1 MGIGKENGDGEK
13 KKKKTLTAY
22 APVLSAALVAACVG
36 VSIFTYTPTV
46 YEVQAMPDQET
57 VDADVSEE
65 DASEETDGEIV
76 QGSFALD
83 DGIYYGSGTG
93 YAGKISVAVT
103 IASQTITEI
112 SVTEVE
118 ADDSAFFNRA
128 KGVIDEI
135 ISTQTLE
142 VDVVS
147 GATYSSRGIISAVKN
162 ALYGEEDDGEI
173 AADSASA
180 GLGSTT
186 VTEAAD
192 AAAYQDGTYYG
203 SATGFA
209 GTITVEVVIT
219 DGKIASIRIVSH
231 SDGSSYMSKASAL
244 LDSIVST
251 QSTNVDTVSGATYS
265 SVGLINAVRSA
276 LAQAAI
282 SDEAVSDTEVVA
294 LVNTTGS
301 SSGSSGTSAAA
312 TKVPVGTDGSF
323 PYPDGTYYG
332 TAEGFGGDIT
342 VAVVIKDQTIKSVM
356 IISAEDETSEYFA
369 QAKVLADSVVTAQ
382 SADLD
387 VVSGATYSSEGIL
400 NAVKAALA
408 EAKAAAAAA
417 STGTSGGSS
426 GSSAD
431 TSDTDTTESDAD
443 TQTDLSEDTQTD
455 SSDSSGGSSD
465 EADSGTE
472 EGNLYKDGSYTV
484 TVVCEPDE
492 DGDFD
497 SYNLTATVT
506 IQDDR
511 IVSITDVTGDGDS
524 SNNTYIR
531 RAANG
536 TSSVTGMI
544 ARILGLTAAETTD
557 EKIAGLD
564 TVSRATCSSKSIKEI
579 CREALRQA
587 AEALADQS

>member
-1 MGIGKENGDGEK
+1 MRIGKESRDGEK
-13 KKKKTLTAY
+13 SKRKTLTAF
-22 APVLSAALVAACVG
+22 APVLSAALVVACVG
-36 VSIFTYTPTV
+36 ASLFTYTPAV

-65 DASEETDGEIV
+65 DASEEADDEIV
-76 QGSFALD
+76 QGSFALN
-83 DGIYYGSGTG
+83 DGTYYGSGTG

-112 SVTEVE
+112 NVTEVE

-128 KGVIDEI
+128 KGVINEI

-173 AADSASA
+173 AADSASV

-192 AAAYQDGTYYG
+192 ASAYEDGTYYG

-209 GTITVEVVIT
+209 GTITVKLVIS
-219 DGKIASIRIVSH
+219 DGAIASISIVSH
-231 SDGSSYMSKASAL
+231 SDGSSYMQKASAIL
-244 LDSIVST
+244 NNIVKK

-265 SVGLINAVRSA
+265 SVGIINAVRNA
-276 LAQAAI
+276 LAKA
-282 SDEAVSDTEVVA
+282 AVS
-294 LVNTTGS
+294 GS
-301 SSGSSGTSAAA
+301 SSGETNTVDTVSGAMPTA
-312 TKVPVGTDGSF
+312 TVFITPEVSEGESGAF

-332 TAEGFGGDIT
+332 TAEGWGGDIT
-342 VAVVIKDQTIKSVM
+342 VAVTITDQTIVSV
-356 IISAEDETSEYFA
+356 IIVSSEDETAAYFN
-369 QAKVLADSVVTAQ
+369 QAKVLVDYVVTAQ
-382 SADLD
+382 SADID

-400 NAVKAALA
+400 GAVKNAL
-408 EAKAAAAAA
+408 AAAANA
-417 STGTSGGSS
+417 GTSSDGSAGSGGSTS
-426 GSSAD
+426 GTDAAE
-431 TSDTDTTESDAD
+431 SDTG
-443 TQTDLSEDTQTD
+443 TQTD
-455 SSDSSGGSSD
+455 SSANSQTDASDSSGGASD
-465 EADSGTE
+465 EAGSGTD
-472 EGNLYKDGSYTV
+472 GSSLYKNGTYTV
-484 TVVCEPDE
+484 TVLCEPDE

-511 IVSITDVTGDGDS
+511 IVSIADVTGDGDS

-557 EKIAGLD
+557 ETIAGLD
-564 TVSRATCSSKSIKEI
+564 TVSRATCSSKSIKDI
-579 CREALRQA
+579 CREALRLA
-587 AEALADQS
+587 SEAREDQSQISE